1 MASRRGLWAV
11 TVNWNRGEDTV
22 ECLRSLLDCGV
33 EALVVVDNGSTDD
46 SVSLIS
52 REVPGARLLE
62 MGENL
67 GYVKGMN
74 AGLVKAM
81 EEGAE
86 LLLLINNDAVAGPG
100 MTDLLLQGMRGH
112 PQAGIA
118 GPTILYHSDEKV
130 WFAGGQLNRTW
141 GYSTHPFMDEP
152 PPEGQKSRMVD
163 FITGCVMMVRREV
176 LEEVGLLDPRYFMY
190 MEDLDLCLRA
200 RRSGYQCWYI
210 PEAIAYH
217 KVSSSSGVGG
227 SNIMTPL
234 RSYYYARNMLL
245 LVHRMGSESGAMTR
259 YLGQFLVRLPYYA
272 FLISSQR
279 VKGGLTAYL
288 RGLNDGMISILGGE
302 IDRWQ

>member
-1 MASRRGLWAV
+1 
-11 TVNWNRGEDTV
+11 
-22 ECLRSLLDCGV
+22 
-33 EALVVVDNGSTDD
+33 VDNGSTDG
-46 SVSLIS
+46 SVPLIS

-67 GYVKGMN
+67 GYVEGMN

-100 MTDLLLQGMRGH
+100 MTDLLLQGMRSH
-112 PQAGIA
+112 PRAGIV
-118 GPTILYHSDEKV
+118 GPMILYHGEERI
-130 WFAGGQLNRTW
+130 WFAGGHLNHMW
-141 GYSTHPFMDEP
+141 GYSVHPFMDEP
-152 PPEGQKSRMVD
+152 PPGDQENRMVD

-200 RRSGYQCWYI
+200 RRSGYQCWYL
-210 PEAIAYH
+210 PEAMAYH
-217 KVSSSSGVGG
+217 KVSSSSGITG
-227 SNIMTPL
+227 SNVMTPL

-245 LVHRMGSESGAMTR
+245 LVHRMRSEGGAITR
-259 YLGQFLVRLPYYA
+259 YIGQFLIRLPYYA
-272 FLISSQR
+272 LLVSSQR
-279 VKGGLTAYL
+279 VKGGFSAYL
-288 RGLNDGMISILGGE
+288 RGLGDGMISILGGE